1 MTHSLTHPQVS
12 QSGLSASERNL
23 RPKIFL
29 RRWRIN
35 LEYFYIFAIIGTLLG
50 LFAEPGSD
58 ATFREYLLWLTA
70 RGLSMALLY
79 VFWLSIVKLLDKFHL
94 SPMPLSQILLIGA
107 IGGAV
112 QSIAI
117 EVFIWL
123 FLLPNSTSSTAR
135 ILSAAFFTGIWL
147 PAQSVIVINFI
158 KYRRIRGSI
167 QDQML
172 QLETIDQARKRLQN
186 LDEEILRKQIGDLV
200 SKSQEEANSVL
211 QGALKSKSFESLP
224 DVTRGLASE
233 QLRLLAHNISV
244 LKVSVESK
252 KHWWSL
258 EQKFRTSVTD
268 ALNKSIKTRPLNKE
282 WFLLVLIA
290 TVSLPLFRQ
299 RELLVA
305 LAVLTLIAISTY
317 LIHWFGFWLYSK
329 FHRTAWS
336 ITLLVT
342 ILTIV
347 IPVSLFG
354 FVPGNSPTIRN
365 EIAYSLAVLLVTCFG
380 HLAQAGLLQQAE
392 LLETE
397 SSTLQ
402 RAQTENAQINFE
414 LARITK
420 NWAQHIHGN
429 IQSRLHAFAL
439 VLEQA
444 QMRDDA
450 EGVERAIEE
459 ISRTIKELD
468 REQSQ
473 TAILTL
479 ADEIATTCGL
489 WDGILDIS
497 LEIQSEICSLKQP
510 IVVDIN
516 RCLVEAIT
524 NSVRHGHADAMKVSI
539 IRVGKSIRVEIRDNG
554 VGFKVI
560 AKGLGSKTFEAATR
574 SNWDLVRN
582 ASNTETTLTLNFD
595 LEVPPVGL
603 EPTLEGF

>member
-1 MTHSLTHPQVS
+1 MTHPLTHPQAS
-12 QSGLSASERNL
+12 QSALSVSERNL

-50 LFAEPGSD
+50 LFAEPGSG

-79 VFWLSIVKLLDKFHL
+79 VFWLSIAKLLDKFHL

-112 QSIAI
+112 QSILI
-117 EVFIWL
+117 EIFIWL
-123 FLLPNSTSSTAR
+123 FLLPNASSSTAR
-135 ILSAAFFTGIWL
+135 MLSAAFFTGIWL

-172 QLETIDQARKRLQN
+172 QLETIDQARKRLQS

-200 SKSQEEANSVL
+200 SKSQEEANLVL

-244 LKVSVESK
+244 LKVNVESK
-252 KHWWSL
+252 KHWWSV
-258 EQKFRTSVTD
+258 EQKFRTSITD

-305 LAVLTLIAISTY
+305 LSVLTLIAISTY
-317 LIHWFGFWLYSK
+317 LIHWLGFWLYSR
-329 FHRTAWS
+329 FHKTAWS

-342 ILTIV
+342 VLTIA
-347 IPVSLFG
+347 IPISLFG
-354 FVPGNSPTIRN
+354 FVPGNSPTTRN
-365 EIAYSLAVLLVTCFG
+365 EIAYSLSVLLVTCFG

-392 LLETE
+392 LLEIE

-473 TAILTL
+473 TAILAL
-479 ADEIATTCGL
+479 ADEIAGTCGL

-524 NSVRHGHADAMKVSI
+524 NSVRHGHADAMKISI
-539 IRVGKSIRVEIRDNG
+539 ITVGKGIRVEIRDNG
-554 VGFKVI
+554 VGFKAI

-582 ASNTETTLTLNFD
+582 ASNTETTLTLNFA

>member
-1 MTHSLTHPQVS
+1 M
-12 QSGLSASERNL
+12 
-23 RPKIFL
+23 

-35 LEYFYIFAIIGTLLG
+35 LDYFFVFASFGTLLG
-50 LFAEPGSD
+50 LLVEPGPGAS
-58 ATFREYLLWLTA
+58 FREYLLWLTA

-79 VFWLSIVKLLDKFHL
+79 PLWLVAIKILDKFHL
-94 SPMPLSQILLIGA
+94 SPMPLWQILAIGA
-107 IGGAV
+107 IGGAL
-112 QSIAI
+112 QSVLI
-117 EVFIWL
+117 EIFIWL
-123 FLLPNSTSSTAR
+123 FLLPNNSSSMSR
-135 ILSAAFFTGIWL
+135 MLSAALFASIWL
-147 PAQSVIVINFI
+147 PAQSVTVINFT
-158 KYRRIRGSI
+158 KYRRIRSSI
-167 QDQML
+167 QEQML
-172 QLETIDQARKRLQN
+172 QLETVDQARGRLKI
-186 LDEEILRKQIGDLV
+186 LDQEILRKQIAELV
-200 SKSQEEANSVL
+200 GKSQEEANLVL

-252 KHWWSL
+252 KQWWSV
-258 EQKFRTSVTD
+258 EQKFRTSITD
-268 ALNKSIKTRPLNKE
+268 ALNKSVKTRPLNKE
-282 WFLLVLIA
+282 WYLLVLIA

-305 LAVLTLIAISTY
+305 LSVLALIAISTY
-317 LIHWFGFWLYSK
+317 VIHGLGFWLYSK
-329 FHRTAWS
+329 FQKAAWS
-336 ITLLVT
+336 LTLLIT
-342 ILTIV
+342 ALTV
-347 IPVSLFG
+347 AIPISLFR
-354 FVPGNSPTIRN
+354 FVPGNIPTIRN
-365 EIAYSLAVLLVTCFG
+365 EIAYLLAVVLVTCFG
-380 HLAQAGLLQQAE
+380 HLAQAGLLQQKE
-392 LLETE
+392 LLEIE
-397 SSTLQ
+397 SSALQ
-402 RAQTENAQINFE
+402 RAQAENAQINFE

-444 QMRDDA
+444 QMRDDTEA
-450 EGVERAIEE
+450 VERAIEE

-473 TAILTL
+473 TAILAL
-479 ADEIATTCGL
+479 ADEIAATCGL

-497 LEIQSEICSLKQP
+497 LEIQSELCSLKQP
-510 IVVDIN
+510 IVGDIN

-524 NSVRHGHADAMKVSI
+524 NSVRHGHADAMKISI
-539 IRVGKSIRVEIRDNG
+539 IRFGKSIGVEIRDNG
-554 VGFKVI
+554 VGFDKI
-560 AKGLGSKTFEAATR
+560 SNGLGSKTFEAATR